1 MVKRIQRK
9 LALPI
14 QTYKQSWIS
23 ATAAATGGE
32 YTTITATGGE
42 YTTITATGG
51 EYTTITATGGE
62 YTTRTLPFVFHG
74 VRSRKLYSKLPSRII
89 AEVLERIF
97 TANEHT

>member
-9 LALPI
+9 VALPI

-42 YTTITATGG
+42 YTTITAT
-51 EYTTITATGGE
+51 AAHSASA
-62 YTTRTLPFVFHG
+62 VA
-74 VRSRKLYSKLPSRII
+74 I
-89 AEVLERIF
+89 A
-97 TANEHT
+97 AA